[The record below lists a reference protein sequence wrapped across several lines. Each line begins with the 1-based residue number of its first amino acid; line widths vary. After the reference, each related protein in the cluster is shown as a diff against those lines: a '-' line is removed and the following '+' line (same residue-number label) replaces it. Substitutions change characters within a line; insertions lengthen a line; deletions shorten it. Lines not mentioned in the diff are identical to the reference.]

1 MEITTPEQAR
11 NEIKKWLTENQH
23 QINEIKDEN
32 ANFHFEID
40 YPLASQKR
48 QRIIQPKEYPGLIV
62 LLNGVSLAPE
72 HLEKLKKMKEEKREG
87 FYSEIR
93 KDLIFAEN
101 SYDMNLDE
109 EGVAKQIQFS
119 FEFYFDALTK
129 TNLFK
134 GLLLNHRTL
143 LYIVTKF
150 NDKFGVP
157 VMPTMPPKEH
167 GIAGTTLQ

>member
-11 NEIKKWLTENQH
+11 DAIKKWLAENQH
-23 QINEIKDEN
+23 KINEVKDEN
-32 ANFHFEID
+32 ANFHFELD
-40 YPLASQKR
+40 YPLGSQKR
-48 QRIIQPKEYPGLIV
+48 QRVIQPKEYPGLIV

-72 HLEKLKKMKEEKREG
+72 HVEKLKKMKDDKREG

-93 KDLIFAEN
+93 DDLIFAEN
-101 SYDMNLDE
+101 SYDMDLGD

-119 FEFYFDALTK
+119 YEFYIDTLTK
-129 TNLFK
+129 THLFK

-150 NDKFGVP
+150 NDKFGTP
-157 VMPTMPPKEH
+157 VMPTAPKEQ

>member
-1 MEITTPEQAR
+1 M
-11 NEIKKWLTENQH
+11 
-23 QINEIKDEN
+23 
-32 ANFHFEID
+32 
-40 YPLASQKR
+40 
-48 QRIIQPKEYPGLIV
+48 IV

-72 HLEKLKKMKEEKREG
+72 HVEKLKKMKEDKKEG

-93 KDLIFAEN
+93 NDLIFAEN
-101 SYDMNLDE
+101 SYDMDLGD

-119 FEFYFDALTK
+119 YEFYFDGLTK
-129 TNLFK
+129 THLFK

-157 VMPTMPPKEH
+157 VMPTAPKEQ

>member
-1 MEITTPEQAR
+1 MEITTIEQAR
-11 NEIKKWLTENQH
+11 DAIKKWFTENQH
-23 QINEIKDEN
+23 KISEVKDEN

-40 YPLASQKR
+40 YPLGSQKR
-48 QRIIQPKEYPGLIV
+48 QRVIQPKEYPGLIV

-72 HLEKLKKMKEEKREG
+72 HVEKLKKMKEHKKEE

-93 KDLIFAEN
+93 NDLIFAEN
-101 SYDMNLDE
+101 SYDMDLGD

-119 FEFYFDALTK
+119 YEFYFDGLTK
-129 TNLFK
+129 THLFK

-157 VMPTMPPKEH
+157 VMPTAPKEQ